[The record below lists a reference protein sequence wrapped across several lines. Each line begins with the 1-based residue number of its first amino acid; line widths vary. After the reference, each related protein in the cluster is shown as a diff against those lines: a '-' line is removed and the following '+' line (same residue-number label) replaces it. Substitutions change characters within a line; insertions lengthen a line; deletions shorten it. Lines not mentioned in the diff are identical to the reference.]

1 MMDSIDYVD
10 SAVWK
15 SQNLWMHTS
24 SSSIES
30 GDILE
35 AIYSSDLSKYPAI
48 LDEFHI
54 AKGAGVEYYQS
65 HIGQ

>member
-1 MMDSIDYVD
+1 
-10 SAVWK
+10 
-15 SQNLWMHTS
+15 MHTS
-24 SSSIES
+24 SSLIEL
-30 GDILE
+30 GDVLE
-35 AIYSSDLSKYPAI
+35 AVSRSDSSKYSAI